1 MRNSELLRFKIQL
14 ASAELA
20 KNLDKLWDS
29 PDVTRLFPEFL
40 ILMHQVIRAS
50 VPLMENAR
58 AKTMNSSDALS
69 NNLTLYFDEH
79 VREEEDHDEWTLQD
93 LETAGFDRAKITS
106 RMPSHNV
113 AALVGS
119 QYYWINHY
127 HPVTLL
133 GYIAVLE
140 GSANGSTHIHEL
152 MERVELPSS
161 IFRTYLMHSEV
172 DVDHK
177 DELYHAID
185 DLPLEESHIS
195 AIGMNGIYTAACL
208 GRCVSDILNPGHS
221 TQLN

>member
-1 MRNSELLRFKIQL
+1 
-14 ASAELA
+14 
-20 KNLDKLWDS
+20 
-29 PDVTRLFPEFL
+29 
-40 ILMHQVIRAS
+40 
-50 VPLMENAR
+50 
-58 AKTMNSSDALS
+58 
-69 NNLTLYFDEH
+69 
-79 VREEEDHDEWTLQD
+79 
-93 LETAGFDRAKITS
+93 GFDRARITS

-195 AIGMNGIYTAACL
+195 AIG
-208 GRCVSDILNPGHS
+208 
-221 TQLN
+221 

>member
-14 ASAELA
+14 ASAGLA

-113 AALVGS
+113 AAMVGS

-140 GSANGSTHIHEL
+140 GSAVATG
-152 MERVELPSS
+152 
-161 IFRTYLMHSEV
+161 
-172 DVDHK
+172 
-177 DELYHAID
+177 
-185 DLPLEESHIS
+185 
-195 AIGMNGIYTAACL
+195 
-208 GRCVSDILNPGHS
+208 
-221 TQLN
+221 